1 MDNKK
6 TIEEKIAALDAG
18 NPDLE
23 GFPIPAHAHA
33 SEEENDDDV
42 EGEDVPEAKVSEDVS
57 KELENLEKRRM
68 IRLARKPDVSRLE
81 RAVVDGVPQF
91 DKGTRVV
98 VERRISF
105 VDGHPWLDT
114 CLYTV
119 QHVDLATGVVQA
131 LDEEHGHRSF
141 LSFKDKHH
149 DWYLCP
155 KKGNPLAK
163 SRKKRRSR
171 GVSEE

>member
-1 MDNKK
+1 MSKPD
-6 TIEEKIAALDAG
+6 EEELEE
-18 NPDLE
+18 NPN
-23 GFPIPAHAHA
+23 AHAQA
-33 SEEENDDDV
+33 SEGPAQAD
-42 EGEDVPEAKVSEDVS
+42 EDVPETNVSEGVS
-57 KELENLEKRRM
+57 KEVENLEARRKL
-68 IRLARKPDVSRLE
+68 RLARKPDVSRLE
-81 RAVVDGVPQF
+81 KAVVDGVPQF

-105 VDGHPWLDT
+105 VQGNPWLDT

-141 LSFKDKHH
+141 LSYKDGHH

-163 SRKKRRSR
+163 KRRGR
-171 GVSEE
+171 RRVQEEKT